1 MKYHVVIN
9 GEAKGPFTA
18 REVAELG
25 INSETLVWHQGLENW
40 TAASTVPEV
49 MTAIMTVNAEKAS
62 AMPPL
67 PQSQPAQITSQ
78 TEPQVTASVNESIE
92 PMPSEAKP
100 STEQENVEESASQP
114 APTPQPAPAP
124 TPTPTPQ
131 PSQQHA
137 HHTPYYSPQ
146 QATLNNRPY
155 NFLTMAII
163 AIILFFPLGIPAII
177 KASSVN
183 RLWNQGQ
190 YKLAIAQSAS
200 ARRLSLIAIIIGAI
214 FQTLFFL
221 GSL

>member
-1 MKYHVVIN
+1 MNYHVVIN

-40 TAASTVPEV
+40 TAASNVPEV
-49 MTAIMTVNAEKAS
+49 MTAIMAVNAEKAP

-67 PQSQPAQITSQ
+67 PQSQPAQVTTQ
-78 TEPQVTASVNESIE
+78 TVPQETASVNESIE

-114 APTPQPAPAP
+114 ALTPQPA
-124 TPTPTPQ
+124 PTPTPQ

-163 AIILFFPLGIPAII
+163 AIILFFPLGIPAIV

-183 RLWNQGQ
+183 RLWDQGQ